1 MKTAIVALLVTVA
14 LSAAPGT
21 QSFTGRIT
29 DDECARGD
37 HSHMRMGADDAECA
51 AACVS
56 AHGAAYV
63 LYDGKT
69 AYKLTGSQTPEKFA
83 GQKVKVTGVLD
94 GKTQTIRVESI
105 ARAN

>member
-1 MKTAIVALLVTVA
+1 MKIAVVLLFATVA

-21 QSFTGRIT
+21 QTFNGTIT
-29 DDECARGD
+29 DDVCAKGD

-63 LYDGKT
+63 LYNGKT
-69 AYKLTGSQTPEKFA
+69 FYKLSGPEAPEKFA

-94 GKTQTIRVESI
+94 KKSQTIRVESI
-105 ARAN
+105 ARAK